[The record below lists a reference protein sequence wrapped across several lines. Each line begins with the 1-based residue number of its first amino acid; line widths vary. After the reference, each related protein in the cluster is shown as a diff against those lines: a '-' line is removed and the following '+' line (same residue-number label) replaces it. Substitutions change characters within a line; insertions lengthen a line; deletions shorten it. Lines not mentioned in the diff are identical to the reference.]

1 MLQEDNDRSTSM
13 SIRLPLRLRK
23 LFEQIAHK
31 NHASMT
37 EIMIEVMTVGL
48 EYVHKSPQERL
59 LLMQISEEINQKS
72 QITDGDIVKITHEI
86 SDFVKYAQ
94 ILYSKDTKF
103 LAQYA
108 QLFLLVLKSRK
119 EFENIGLSSTA
130 HTIGEIKNKL
140 VDTPVYAKK
149 ENQFSFPAL
158 EELEE

>member
-23 LFEQIAHK
+23 LFEQIAHE

-37 EIMIEVMTVGL
+37 EVMIEVMNVGL
-48 EYVHKSPQERL
+48 EYVHKSPQERRL
-59 LLMQISEEINQKS
+59 LLQIYEEIKQKS
-72 QITDGDIVKITHEI
+72 HFTDGDLVKITHEI
-86 SDFVKYAQ
+86 SDFDKYAQ

-119 EFENIGLSSTA
+119 EFEKIN
-130 HTIGEIKNKL
+130 HFRY
-140 VDTPVYAKK
+140 D
-149 ENQFSFPAL
+149 
-158 EELEE
+158 